1 MAQFESIIRPSRDE
15 VVLDVGGY
23 LGTWTPRP
31 QMPKRVDCLNLH
43 AVAWDNTQHPEHRI
57 STIVGDGCA
66 LPQGD
71 DSYDIVFS
79 NSVIEHVG
87 GWQKQKAFAEEVR
100 RVGKR
105 IWIQT
110 PAIECPIEPHFL
122 APFVHWLPV
131 FIRRRILRWL
141 TPWGWIEKP
150 TQTYIDETISY
161 TRLLSKRHVNE
172 LFPDCIIITERLLGV
187 FPKSYIAYR
196 NTDANKAVDSTR

>member
-1 MAQFESIIRPSRDE
+1 MNIHSIYALLFKFWRQKRMAQFESIIRPSRDE

-105 IWIQT
+105 SLPRHILTKQSPT
-110 PAIECPIEPHFL
+110 LACLAKDRLTNSFPI
-122 APFVHWLPV
+122 V
-131 FIRRRILRWL
+131 
-141 TPWGWIEKP
+141 
-150 TQTYIDETISY
+150 S
-161 TRLLSKRHVNE
+161 
-172 LFPDCIIITERLLGV
+172 
-187 FPKSYIAYR
+187 
-196 NTDANKAVDSTR
+196 